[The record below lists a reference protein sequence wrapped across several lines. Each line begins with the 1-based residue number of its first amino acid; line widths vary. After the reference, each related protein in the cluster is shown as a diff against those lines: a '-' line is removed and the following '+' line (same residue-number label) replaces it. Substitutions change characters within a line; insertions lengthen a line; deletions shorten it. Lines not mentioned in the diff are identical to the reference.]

1 MKEYQKS
8 LNGVEYNIVEIYENE
23 SNVSEFQNKYKY
35 CIIKKFENDS
45 LFKQLIFKDGKLHNE
60 LGPAIR
66 MKRKAS
72 WWLNNI
78 KYFSLSSDIDGISQ
92 YQNELRR
99 LRLEL
104 LLK

>member
-8 LNGVEYNIVEIYENE
+8 YNGIEYNVIEIYDNE
-23 SNVSEFQNKYKY
+23 SNVSEFQDKYKY
-35 CIIKKFENDS
+35 CHIKKFENGH

-60 LGPAIR
+60 FGPSIR
-66 MKRKAS
+66 MKRKGS
-72 WWLNNI
+72 WWLNNK
-78 KYFSLSSDIDGISQ
+78 KYFSLASDIDGISQ

-99 LRLEL
+99 IRLEL